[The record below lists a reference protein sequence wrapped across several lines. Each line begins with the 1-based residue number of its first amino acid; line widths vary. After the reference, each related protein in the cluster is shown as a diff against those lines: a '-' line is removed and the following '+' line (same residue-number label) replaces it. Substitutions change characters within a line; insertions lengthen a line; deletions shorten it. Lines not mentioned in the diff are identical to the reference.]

1 MGFCP
6 MHNFCWNLPSL
17 CFICAIKHSI
27 VCGALMPRTGSIWLG
42 YTNWKASGINPKYL
56 ALNRTIGNRQIH
68 RPSADGSVY
77 IRPMDRHRPMGK
89 KFTIVWTLL
98 QMTCPYKYKY
108 TTYTNINP
116 YTIGKGYTT
125 HRKGNLKL
133 PLLPRWHSSINEFI
147 HAFIERKG
155 CQSTTFIDV

>member
-6 MHNFCWNLPSL
+6 MHDFCWNLPSL

-56 ALNRTIGNRQIH
+56 ALNRTIDNRQIH

-77 IRPMDRHRPMGK
+77 IWPMDRHRPMGK
-89 KFTIVWTLL
+89 KFTIVWTLARGPFSVWRHYL
-98 QMTCPYKYKY
+98 TDFSGSFWAVLFPFVRSALWRKYP
-108 TTYTNINP
+108 NH
-116 YTIGKGYTT
+116 IG
-125 HRKGNLKL
+125 
-133 PLLPRWHSSINEFI
+133 SIFLSNKNYPVSLI
-147 HAFIERKG
+147 WG
-155 CQSTTFIDV
+155 V

>member
-6 MHNFCWNLPSL
+6 MHDFCWNLPSL

-77 IRPMDRHRPMGK
+77 IQPMDRHRPMGE
-89 KFTIVWTLL
+89 KFTIVWTLTNVDHKWHF
-98 QMTCPYKYKY
+98 QQSNHMPCMKIWTCILHHRKWLLESKM
-108 TTYTNINP
+108 IRVQ
-116 YTIGKGYTT
+116 TT
-125 HRKGNLKL
+125 H
-133 PLLPRWHSSINEFI
+133 LLIAGS
-147 HAFIERKG
+147 G
-155 CQSTTFIDV
+155 

>member
-6 MHNFCWNLPSL
+6 MHDFCWNLPSL

-98 QMTCPYKYKY
+98 LSKIMELP
-108 TTYTNINP
+108 TTT
-116 YTIGKGYTT
+116 
-125 HRKGNLKL
+125 LQE
-133 PLLPRWHSSINEFI
+133 PRNHYASLQRFSQRINEHKVWYEVNDNAVI
-147 HAFIERKG
+147 N
-155 CQSTTFIDV
+155 CNSPDSTARTFART